1 MRNWLL
7 TLQVVLLFLVNT
19 FAQTDTL
26 QLTLKQAETN
36 FIQSNLQLI
45 ATRLGISEYKAYE
58 LQAGLRVN
66 PNLYIEHMPY
76 NTQARKIGGLNQSN
90 AEQIVQFQYLIQVA
104 QKRQKA
110 VSLAQATTQQA
121 ENSFKDFVRTLNFQ
135 LRTTFYDLYYTQ
147 RSIQVYDQE
156 INTLRQTLNAYQVQ
170 FEKGNVPLKDIAR
183 LKSYLLNL
191 TSERQDFVVNQL
203 DNQRDL
209 AFLTGESRQV
219 YIQPV
224 VDQVDISDGVSTL
237 NYQDLLTA
245 SLENRY
251 DLKILQ
257 GQQEIEQRNLSLQQA
272 NRRPDLTIQGIYDRN
287 AGYVPHY
294 FGVGVSANLPVFNR
308 NQGNIQAA
316 KVRIQEADAYTRN
329 FELLLEKEVMNAL
342 NKVNQAN
349 EVAKT
354 VDSKFNADFENL
366 IRGVVENYKKQNIS
380 VVEFIDFFDS
390 YKQSSIQNIKIINQR
405 RNARVNLNYVVGKDI
420 LP

>member
-1 MRNWLL
+1 
-7 TLQVVLLFLVNT
+7 
-19 FAQTDTL
+19 
-26 QLTLKQAETN
+26 
-36 FIQSNLQLI
+36 
-45 ATRLGISEYKAYE
+45 
-58 LQAGLRVN
+58 
-66 PNLYIEHMPY
+66 MPY